1 MENIGLYLLI
11 IILKI
16 IGIITVALGG
26 VTVMNWVE
34 RKVCGHIQHRHG
46 PLYVGPLGIFQP
58 IADGLKLF
66 LKEDITPTNVDR
78 VLFIAAPLMA
88 FVPALLT
95 FAVIPVGPHL
105 MISDINIGLVYILS
119 VSSLGVFGIVMAG
132 WASNNKYALLGGLR
146 SSAQMISYEISL
158 GLSVIGVLMY
168 SGSLSMTKIVMAQQG
183 LWFGFIPK
191 WFVIPQFLGFI
202 LFLVA
207 AFAETNRLPFDLP
220 EAESELVAGYFVEYG
235 SLRWA
240 MFMMAEYVAMISA
253 SCVVVT
259 LFFGGWLPLP
269 VIGPMIEGLLPAG
282 VVLYAMPVVWF
293 LSKVAVFMFFFV
305 WVRWTFPRL
314 RYDQLMSL
322 GWKIL
327 LPLAIFNI
335 FISGMLRVIQLN

>member
-1 MENIGLYLLI
+1 MENVWIYLLI
-11 IILKI
+11 ILLKI
-16 IGIITVALGG
+16 VGIITVALGG

-46 PLYVGPLGIFQP
+46 PLYVGPHGILQP

-78 VLFIAAPLMA
+78 GLFMLAPIMA

-105 MISDINIGLVYILS
+105 MISNVNIGLVYILS
-119 VSSLGVFGIVMAG
+119 VSSLGIFGIIMGG

-146 SSAQMISYEISL
+146 SAAQMISYEIPL

-183 LWFGFIPK
+183 FWFGFIPK

-220 EAESELVAGYFVEYG
+220 EAETELVAGYFVEYG

-253 SCVVVT
+253 SCVIVT

-269 VIGPMIEGLLPAG
+269 VIGPLVEGILPSN

-322 GWKIL
+322 GWKVL

-335 FISGMLRVIQLN
+335 FISGILRVAQLN

>member
-1 MENIGLYLLI
+1 MENVWIYLLI
-11 IILKI
+11 ILLKI
-16 IGIITVALGG
+16 VGIITVALGG

-46 PLYVGPLGIFQP
+46 PLYVGPHGILQP

-78 VLFIAAPLMA
+78 GLFMLAPIMA

-105 MISDINIGLVYILS
+105 MISNVNIGLVYILS
-119 VSSLGVFGIVMAG
+119 VSSLGIFGIIMGG

-146 SSAQMISYEISL
+146 SAAQMISYEIPL

-183 LWFGFIPK
+183 FWFGFIPK

-220 EAESELVAGYFVEYG
+220 EAETELVAGYFVEYG

-253 SCVVVT
+253 SCVIVT

-269 VIGPMIEGLLPAG
+269 VIGPLVEGILPSN

-322 GWKIL
+322 GWKVL

-335 FISGMLRVIQLN
+335 FISGILRMAQLN

>member
-1 MENIGLYLLI
+1 MENAFIFILI
-11 IILKI
+11 ILLKI
-16 IGIITVALGG
+16 VGIITVALGG

-46 PLYVGPLGIFQP
+46 PLYVGPIGLFQP

-66 LKEDITPTNVDR
+66 LKEDIVPRDADK
-78 VLFIAAPLMA
+78 VLFLLCPLMA

-105 MISDINIGLVYILS
+105 QVSDINIGLVYILS

-146 SSAQMISYEISL
+146 SSAQMVSYEITL

-168 SGSLSMTKIVMAQQG
+168 SGSLSMTKIVLAQQG
-183 LWFGFIPK
+183 LWLGFIPK
-191 WFVIPQFLGFI
+191 WFIIPQFLGFI
-202 LFLVA
+202 LFLVS

-220 EAESELVAGYFVEYG
+220 EAETELVAGYFVEYG

-253 SCVVVT
+253 SCVMVT
-259 LFFGGWLPLP
+259 LFFGGWLPWP
-269 VIGPMIEGLLPAG
+269 VIGPLVEGILPAG
-282 VVLYAMPVVWF
+282 IVLYAMPVIWF

-314 RYDQLMSL
+314 RYDQLMTL
-322 GWKIL
+322 GWKVL
-327 LPLAIFNI
+327 LPLAIFNV
-335 FISGMLRVIQLN
+335 FISGILRWAHIT

>member
-1 MENIGLYLLI
+1 MENAFIFILI
-11 IILKI
+11 ILLKI
-16 IGIITVALGG
+16 VGIITVALGG

-46 PLYVGPLGIFQP
+46 PLYVGPIGLFQP

-66 LKEDITPTNVDR
+66 LKEDIVPRDADK
-78 VLFIAAPLMA
+78 VLFLLCPLMA

-105 MISDINIGLVYILS
+105 QVSDINIGLVYILS

-146 SSAQMISYEISL
+146 SSAQMISYEITL

-168 SGSLSMTKIVMAQQG
+168 SGSLSMTKIVLAQQG
-183 LWFGFIPK
+183 LWLGFIPK
-191 WFVIPQFLGFI
+191 WFIIPQFLGFI
-202 LFLVA
+202 LFLVS

-220 EAESELVAGYFVEYG
+220 EAETELVAGYFVEYG

-253 SCVVVT
+253 SCVMVT
-259 LFFGGWLPLP
+259 LFFGGWLPWP
-269 VIGPMIEGLLPAG
+269 VIGPLVEGILPAG
-282 VVLYAMPVVWF
+282 IVLYAMPVIWF

-314 RYDQLMSL
+314 RYDQLMTL
-322 GWKIL
+322 GWKVL
-327 LPLAIFNI
+327 LPLAIFNV
-335 FISGMLRVIQLN
+335 FISGILRWAHIT

>member
-1 MENIGLYLLI
+1 MENIGLYLLV

-16 IGIITVALGG
+16 VGIITVALGG

-46 PLYVGPLGIFQP
+46 PLYVGPVGLLQP
-58 IADGLKLF
+58 LADGLKLF
-66 LKEDITPTNVDR
+66 LKEDITPKNVDKLLYL
-78 VLFIAAPLMA
+78 VAPMMA

-105 MISDINIGLVYILS
+105 QISDINIGLVYILS

-146 SSAQMISYEISL
+146 SAAQMISYEITL

-183 LWFGFIPK
+183 TYFGFLPK
-191 WFVIPQFLGFI
+191 WFIIPQFLGFL
-202 LFLVA
+202 LFWVS

-220 EAESELVAGYFVEYG
+220 QAESELVAGYFVEYG
-235 SLRWA
+235 SMRWA

-253 SCVVVT
+253 SCVIVT
-259 LFFGGWLPLP
+259 LFLGGWLPWP
-269 VIGPMIEGLLPAG
+269 WIGPLVEGLLPAG
-282 VVLYAMPVVWF
+282 VVLYAMPIVWF
-293 LSKVAVFMFFFV
+293 LSKVAIFMFIFV

-314 RYDQLMSL
+314 RYDQLMTL
-322 GWKIL
+322 GWKVL
-327 LPLAIFNI
+327 LPLAIFNV
-335 FISGMLRVIQLN
+335 FISGILRMTHIT

>member
-1 MENIGLYLLI
+1 MENVWIYLLI
-11 IILKI
+11 ILLKI
-16 IGIITVALGG
+16 VGIITVALGG

-46 PLYVGPLGIFQP
+46 PLYVGPHGILQP

-78 VLFIAAPLMA
+78 GLFMLAPIMA

-105 MISDINIGLVYILS
+105 MISNVNIGLVYILS
-119 VSSLGVFGIVMAG
+119 VSSLGIFGIIMGG

-146 SSAQMISYEISL
+146 SAAQMISYEIPL

-183 LWFGFIPK
+183 FWFGFIPK

-202 LFLVA
+202 LFLVS

-220 EAESELVAGYFVEYG
+220 EAETELVAGYFVEYG

-253 SCVVVT
+253 SCVIVT

-269 VIGPMIEGLLPAG
+269 VIGPLVEGILPSN

-322 GWKIL
+322 GWKVL

-335 FISGMLRVIQLN
+335 FISGILRVAQLN